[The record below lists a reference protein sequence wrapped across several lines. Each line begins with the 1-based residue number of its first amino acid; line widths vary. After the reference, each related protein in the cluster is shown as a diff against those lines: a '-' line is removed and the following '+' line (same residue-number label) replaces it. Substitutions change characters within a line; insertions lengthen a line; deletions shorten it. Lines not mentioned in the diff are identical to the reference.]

1 MRELNGQRGIF
12 NEGAGWAA
20 ELRTSGD
27 EPQEAVGIQKQ
38 IHCMYSVKSGR
49 GASKSSATTTKPAA
63 LPNWAWRL
71 AGVIAISCT
80 TGWAF
85 FAMEKGLSFIQCDL
99 ASHNTH
105 SLRLKYTP
113 MSKLGLPLA
122 RPGDWHCR
130 YNMDTVTRVH

>member
-80 TGWAF
+80 TGWSF
-85 FAMEKGLSFIQCDL
+85 FAMTMVSPFLT
-99 ASHNTH
+99 ASTSSGN
-105 SLRLKYTP
+105 
-113 MSKLGLPLA
+113 
-122 RPGDWHCR
+122 W
-130 YNMDTVTRVH
+130 V